1 MMLPLGE
8 AKPVVEPTESVV
20 IGGVALE
27 AGPSVGPTG
36 AVSSVRAVPLLRN
49 NSVGVV
55 VPLAPTMMSPKP
67 SPSTSAMA
75 ADVAPGVVSSVGL
88 AKPSQRVTVLP
99 SVLGSA
105 AVPDA
110 CRDSPVKLVGVVL
123 V

>member
-8 AKPVVEPTESVV
+8 AKPVVEPTEIVV

-27 AGPSVGPTG
+27 AGPSVGLTA
-36 AVSSVRAVPLLRN
+36 AVSSVRAGPLLRN
-49 NSVGVV
+49 SRGGVLE
-55 VPLAPTMMSPKP
+55 PLAPTMMSPKP
-67 SPSTSAMA
+67 SPSTSAMT

-99 SVLGSA
+99 SVLGA
-105 AVPDA
+105 AVVPDA
-110 CRDSPVKLVGVVL
+110 CRDRPVKLVGVVL